1 MRIHENVLVWFL
13 MINITD
19 IKGTVKLNNGVD
31 MPYLGLGVFNSN
43 EGREVKEAIHIAL
56 HNGYRLIDTAKLYG
70 NEIGVGEAVRTT
82 DVPRKK
88 IFVTSKV
95 WNNDQGYDKT
105 LKAFD
110 STMKRLALDYLD
122 LYLIHWPVKGKYK
135 ETWKAL
141 EEIYRAGLVRAIGV
155 SNFMQHHLEDLL
167 KDATVV
173 PALNQIEFHPYLT
186 QPTLLDYCQSKGI
199 WVQAW
204 SPLMQGGV
212 FNIPELKELADKY
225 GKTVPQIVLRWN
237 LQKGVCTIPKSSN
250 EDRIRENAD
259 LFNFEISADDIKK
272 IDALDRQ
279 QREGADPDNFSF

>member
-237 LQKGVCTIPKSSN
+237 LQKGVCPIPKSSN